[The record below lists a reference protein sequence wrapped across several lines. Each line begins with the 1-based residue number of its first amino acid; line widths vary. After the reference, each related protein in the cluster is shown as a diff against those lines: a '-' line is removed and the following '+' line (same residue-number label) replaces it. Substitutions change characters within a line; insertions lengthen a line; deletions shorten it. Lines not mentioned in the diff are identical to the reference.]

1 MQALKSISTHSVTM
15 PKNEICEQDYEDFI
29 IGDLIFHSTA
39 WAYPNATINE
49 IDGGIYC
56 SDDTIYKFNES
67 LIDKLYDGYMLQD
80 KTIVHFMNGVE
91 LFNQLKIK

>member
-56 SDDTIYKFNES
+56 SDDTIYEFNES
-67 LIDKLYDGYMLQD
+67 LIDKLYDDYMLQD

-91 LFNQLKIK
+91 LFNQVEIK